1 MVENAVAIYYTT
13 KHSWR
18 GKYKRLFAITRD
30 GVATF
35 NPQSPAEITNKW
47 PWAELNGLTLDTT
60 GKTRSQHEF
69 LLHIRKKG
77 KVETMKFSSEHR
89 DELLTEAMQFY
100 KHIATPIQAAR
111 FNCQK
116 HKWNETTTHAS
127 FEVGPASL
135 YLLEKTGQ
143 VKKRFDYRL
152 IQAFIEVTDLP
163 GGFCIAYY
171 NYSRLYMFA
180 SGSRNEIIQACQEAA
195 AANLCV
201 GLKRIKPGIKSFDYW
216 SGRMGEFSSDESLTS
231 YVEFSVTKQSNS
243 NSPSRRNLCLT
254 ETCIIER
261 DPATYQPISLR
272 PLKIITSLIRSRQN
286 PQEFQIEFDDRTSF
300 TYNSAERDA
309 LLATILDSVRGAGNR
324 DASVLS
330 IKYEPAMRWAP
341 LYSPPDEEIE
351 TLLLKTIGAGGG
363 DQMYD
368 SIARFNAN
376 VSATGLAF
384 AVTQERIFA
393 DNKEKMICQAIQ
405 SLLNFGGEKNM
416 ESQFLCLPYFWG
428 QKNFL
433 WKFSKLYLCK
443 ELL

>member
-1 MVENAVAIYYTT
+1 MA
-13 KHSWR
+13 
-18 GKYKRLFAITRD
+18 
-30 GVATF
+30 
-35 NPQSPAEITNKW
+35 SPPLTPNHRPKSRTSG

-152 IQAFIEVTDLP
+152 IQGFIEVTDLP

-231 YVEFSVTKQSNS
+231 YVEFSVTKQSS
-243 NSPSRRNLCLT
+243 SSDPSRRNLCL
-254 ETCIIER
+254 IE
-261 DPATYQPISLR
+261 PISLR
-272 PLKIITSLIRSRQN
+272 PLKIITSLIDVQLV
-286 PQEFQIEFDDRTSF
+286 
-300 TYNSAERDA
+300 A
-309 LLATILDSVRGAGNR
+309 LLAKILDSVRGA
-324 DASVLS
+324 
-330 IKYEPAMRWAP
+330 
-341 LYSPPDEEIE
+341 
-351 TLLLKTIGAGGG
+351 
-363 DQMYD
+363 
-368 SIARFNAN
+368 
-376 VSATGLAF
+376 AF
-384 AVTQERIFA
+384 T
-393 DNKEKMICQAIQ
+393 D
-405 SLLNFGGEKNM
+405 M
-416 ESQFLCLPYFWG
+416 ESVTSLTHVFLM
-428 QKNFL
+428 
-433 WKFSKLYLCK
+433 
-443 ELL
+443 